1 MSVFTRGT
9 SFRIFALFLG
19 ASLFAC
25 SNPQPGPDKTIGGA
39 LLGAGWGAGAGAVIG
54 NQTTGGP
61 GKGVAVGAGFG
72 AAGGLLMGMG
82 YDLEEGVQVDQKQEL
97 AALKV
102 QSAANQME
110 LEKLQGYL
118 DHASAQNPLGAG
130 VYTVHFDEDQT
141 NLRLGAVKALEQV
154 AEAIKT
160 GRAYR
165 TVYVAGHTDD
175 TGRPDYNEKL
185 AKARADAVT
194 AYLAARGIPT
204 DNIKTESFSA
214 SRPVA
219 SNKTAAGRQLNRRTE
234 VSIMR

>member
-1 MSVFTRGT
+1 MSVFTRSN
-9 SFRIFALFLG
+9 SFRTLSLALG
-19 ASLFAC
+19 ASLLAC
-25 SNPQPGPDKTIGGA
+25 ATPQPGPDKSIGGA
-39 LLGAGWGAGAGAVIG
+39 ILGAGWGAGAGAVIG
-54 NQTTGGP
+54 NQTAGGP

-82 YDLEEGVQVDQKQEL
+82 YDLDESAQIDQNREL

-118 DHASAQNPLGAG
+118 DHPAAQNPLGAG

-141 NLRLGAVKALEQV
+141 NLRLGAVKGLEQV

-185 AKARADAVT
+185 AKARADAVA

-219 SNKTAAGRQLNRRTE
+219 TNKTATGRQLNRRTE
-234 VSIMR
+234 VSILR

>member
-1 MSVFTRGT
+1 
-9 SFRIFALFLG
+9 
-19 ASLFAC
+19 
-25 SNPQPGPDKTIGGA
+25 
-39 LLGAGWGAGAGAVIG
+39 
-54 NQTTGGP
+54 
-61 GKGVAVGAGFG
+61 
-72 AAGGLLMGMG
+72 MG

-118 DHASAQNPLGAG
+118 DHQSAQNPLGAG

-141 NLRLGAVKALEQV
+141 NLRLGAVKGLEQV

-219 SNKTAAGRQLNRRTE
+219 TNKTAAGRQLNRRTE
-234 VSIMR
+234 VSLMR